1 MLGDKWITDRTPTEK
16 FPHYTRANGAD
27 VLADPVTPLGWT
39 WSWESG
45 VVLGCRD
52 GFVSYGVFDA
62 DEYGDPPESFG
73 LFGGYFYNC
82 LTQAR
87 MMGVRQ
93 PGATPEMVDDAYF
106 DAHPDVPPYVAE
118 EWHES
123 EVHSQRLEKNAEYLL
138 GTDSHPPIEELKV
151 LAQELRD
158 SRPDLTSLSLSE
170 LVARAREMQYPT
182 RQIFDQHVM
191 ASLAASNGPA
201 ILTGILAEVGR
212 EADVVKLVTGIGNV
226 DSAEIGRE
234 LWNLSRLI
242 RNSETMSA
250 HFDEA
255 SPNIDTDHLT
265 DEFNDSLEVFLHRHG
280 SRGPNEWDPGSDT
293 YESNLS
299 LTFSQLDLIRKQD
312 DSADPLLAFERN
324 ALERERLRAEFQEM
338 FAENEEAS
346 GMFSVGM
353 KAGELWMALRERNK
367 CSAVKPIHEVR
378 MCFNEIADRMV
389 VEGHLDNRKQI
400 YMLLE
405 EEVDGFISDPASY
418 TDLLREREA
427 DYKLLFDLD
436 PPFIVN
442 TVCPPLSEWPKKS
455 DLSYSPV
462 AVGEIMQ
469 GNACSPGTYT
479 GKARVILDASD
490 PSALEPGEIL
500 VTFNTD
506 PAWTPLFLAAGAV
519 VVDLGAVASHASIVS
534 RELGIPCVASATDAS
549 KRIPDGATITVDGAE
564 GTVTILE
571 LP

>member
-1 MLGDKWITDRTPTEK
+1 MI
-16 FPHYTRANGAD
+16 
-27 VLADPVTPLGWT
+27 
-39 WSWESG
+39 
-45 VVLGCRD
+45 
-52 GFVSYGVFDA
+52 
-62 DEYGDPPESFG
+62 
-73 LFGGYFYNC
+73 
-82 LTQAR
+82 
-87 MMGVRQ
+87 
-93 PGATPEMVDDAYF
+93 DDAYF

-118 EWHES
+118 DWHES
-123 EVHSQRLEKNAEYLL
+123 EVHSQRLEKNTAYLL
-138 GTDSHPPIEELKV
+138 ETDSHPPIEDMK
-151 LAQELRD
+151 AMTQNLRD
-158 SRPDLTSLSLSE
+158 TRPDLTSLTLAE
-170 LVARAREMQYPT
+170 LVSRAREMQDPT
-182 RQIFDQHVM
+182 VQVFEQHVW

-201 ILTGILAEVGR
+201 ILGGILAELGR
-212 EADVVKLVTGIGNV
+212 ESDVIKLVTGIGNV

-234 LWNLSRLI
+234 LWTLSRMI
-242 RNSETMSA
+242 RNSDSMTS
-250 HFDEA
+250 HFDEH
-255 SPNIDTDHLT
+255 SPNVDL
-265 DEFNDSLEVFLHRHG
+265 DELSEEFRNSLDGFLYRHG

-299 LTFSQLDLIRKQD
+299 LTFSQLNLIRKQD
-312 DSADPLLAFERN
+312 DSADPLIAFEKN
-324 ALERERLRAEFQEM
+324 ASERERLREEIQGILAQ
-338 FAENEEAS
+338 NEEALA
-346 GMFSVGM
+346 MFNVGM

-367 CSAVKPIHEVR
+367 CSAVKPIHEAR
-378 MCFNEIADRMV
+378 MCFNEIADRMID
-389 VEGHLDNRKQI
+389 EGHLDNRKQL

-405 EEVDGFISDPASY
+405 DEVDSYIDSPSSY
-418 TDLLREREA
+418 TDILREREA

-455 DLSYSPV
+455 DLEYSPV
-462 AVGEIMQ
+462 TVGEIMQ
-469 GNACSPGTYT
+469 GNGCSPGTYT

-490 PSALEPGEIL
+490 PGALEPGEIL

>member
-1 MLGDKWITDRTPTEK
+1 MLGDKWITDRTPTER

-73 LFGGYFYNC
+73 LFGGYFYNT

-93 PGATPEMVDDAYF
+93 PGATPEMIDDAYF

-118 EWHES
+118 DWHES
-123 EVHSQRLEKNAEYLL
+123 EVHSQRLEKNTAYLL
-138 GTDSHPPIEELKV
+138 ETDSHPPIEHMK
-151 LAQELRD
+151 AMTQSLRD
-158 SRPDLTSLSLSE
+158 SRPDLTSLTLAE
-170 LVARAREMQYPT
+170 LVSRAREMQDPT
-182 RQIFDQHVM
+182 VQVFEQHVW

-201 ILTGILAEVGR
+201 ILGGILAELGR
-212 EADVVKLVTGIGNV
+212 ESDVIKLVTGIGNV

-234 LWNLSRLI
+234 LWTLSRMI
-242 RNSETMSA
+242 RNSDSMTS
-250 HFDEA
+250 HFDEH
-255 SPNIDTDHLT
+255 SPNVDL
-265 DEFNDSLEVFLHRHG
+265 DELSEEFRNSLDGFLYRHG

-299 LTFSQLDLIRKQD
+299 LTFSQLNLIRKQD
-312 DSADPLLAFERN
+312 DSADPLIAFEKN
-324 ALERERLRAEFQEM
+324 ASERERLREEIQGILTQ
-338 FAENEEAS
+338 NEEALA
-346 GMFSVGM
+346 MFNVGM

-367 CSAVKPIHEVR
+367 CSAVKPIHEAR
-378 MCFNEIADRMV
+378 MCFNEIADRMID
-389 VEGHLDNRKQI
+389 EGHLDNRKQL

-405 EEVDGFISDPASY
+405 DEVDSYIDSPSSY
-418 TDLLREREA
+418 TDILREREA

-455 DLSYSPV
+455 DLEYSPV
-462 AVGEIMQ
+462 TVGEIMQ
-469 GNACSPGTYT
+469 GNGCSPGTYT

-490 PSALEPGEIL
+490 PGALEPGEIL

>member
-73 LFGGYFYNC
+73 LFGGYFYNT

-93 PGATPEMVDDAYF
+93 PGATPEMIDDAYF

-118 EWHES
+118 DWHES
-123 EVHSQRLEKNAEYLL
+123 EVHSQRLEKNTAYLL
-138 GTDSHPPIEELKV
+138 ETESHPPIEEMKDMS
-151 LAQELRD
+151 QSLRD
-158 SRPDLTSLSLSE
+158 GRPDLSTLTLSE
-170 LVARAREMQYPT
+170 LVSRARTMQNPT
-182 RQIFDQHVM
+182 VQIFEQHVW

-201 ILTGILAEVGR
+201 ILGGILAELGR
-212 EADVVKLVTGIGNV
+212 DSDVIKLVTGIGNV

-234 LWNLSRLI
+234 LWSLSRLI
-242 RNSETMSA
+242 RNSDSMSA
-250 HFDEA
+250 HFDA
-255 SPNIDTDHLT
+255 CSPDIDMTELS
-265 DEFNDSLEVFLHRHG
+265 DEFSESLDGFLYRHG
-280 SRGPNEWDPGSDT
+280 SRGPNEWDPGADT

-299 LTFSQLDLIRKQD
+299 LTFNQLNLIRKQD

-324 ALERERLRAEFQEM
+324 AAERQRLREEFE
-338 FAENEEAS
+338 ALLAGSEEALT
-346 GMFSVGM
+346 MFTVGM
-353 KAGELWMALRERNK
+353 NAGELWMALRERNK

-389 VEGHLDNRKQI
+389 EQGHLDSRKQI

-405 EEVDGFISDPASY
+405 DEVDGYIEDPSAY
-418 TDLLREREA
+418 AELLREREV
-427 DYKLLFDLD
+427 DYRILFDLD

-455 DLSYSPV
+455 DIEYSQV
-462 AVGEIMQ
+462 SVGEVLE

-549 KRIPDGATITVDGAE
+549 KRIPDGATVTVDGAE

>member
-1 MLGDKWITDRTPTEK
+1 M
-16 FPHYTRANGAD
+16 
-27 VLADPVTPLGWT
+27 
-39 WSWESG
+39 
-45 VVLGCRD
+45 
-52 GFVSYGVFDA
+52 
-62 DEYGDPPESFG
+62 
-73 LFGGYFYNC
+73 
-82 LTQAR
+82 
-87 MMGVRQ
+87 
-93 PGATPEMVDDAYF
+93 
-106 DAHPDVPPYVAE
+106 
-118 EWHES
+118 
-123 EVHSQRLEKNAEYLL
+123 
-138 GTDSHPPIEELKV
+138 KV

-234 LWNLSRLI
+234 LWNLSRQI

-250 HFDEA
+250 HFDES

-324 ALERERLRAEFQEM
+324 ALERERLRAEFEEM

-405 EEVDGFISDPASY
+405 EEVDGFIGDPASY

-479 GKARVILDASD
+479 GKAWVILDASD